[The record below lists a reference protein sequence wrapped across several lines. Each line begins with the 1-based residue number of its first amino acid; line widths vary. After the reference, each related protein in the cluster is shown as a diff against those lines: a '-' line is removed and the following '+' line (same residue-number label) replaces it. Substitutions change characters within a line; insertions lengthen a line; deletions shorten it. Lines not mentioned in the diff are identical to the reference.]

1 MLWQEFLVVELSDFL
16 LWVKFKSLIRIP
28 WLAIHILKE
37 FPLFLAWSWNG
48 LSASLTKEEWHGEEF
63 LFIRRIKFLFSTK
76 SLNGL
81 SISLQ
86 ILINLINKLLMRL
99 WGCWLLGIMSLID
112 ESLNLNWVALGGNQS
127 LLIDI
132 CNILKTVNLTKC
144 PEEVIL
150 VLAGSLNL
158 ELLLESWVNWSSVGN
173 SIQKLSLGHWTRL
186 VDIQVILNT
195 LLGVSLSS

>member
-37 FPLFLAWSWNG
+37 LPLFLAWFWNG
-48 LSASLTKEEWHGEEF
+48 LSASLTKEEWHSEEF
-63 LFIRRIKFLFSTK
+63 LFIRRIEFLFSTK

-186 VDIQVILNT
+186 VDIQIILNT